1 MVATNQNPLEAFIW
15 GAGGSKKT
23 PEEIARDKEIA
34 ADLLLKAGNT
44 SPVQHWT
51 QGAARVADALSG
63 VIKQKRAERAGE
75 ENAAYNQGILS
86 ELFKGSAAQPAA
98 QTSASIPASGAS
110 AEIAATSPAGA
121 AVTPS
126 FANDGTELGGYL
138 SDPSLRAKLP
148 AGMRNNNPGN
158 IKFVG
163 QKIPGIVGPSV
174 NTDQGDPQA
183 VFATPEA
190 GMNAMFQLAKR
201 KYDGG
206 KKTADQLIAGNMG
219 WTPGNHAAAANVA
232 ASMGLSPH
240 DDINLNDP
248 AMAAKFVRGLIIQ
261 EHGKSGALYP
271 ESMVMSAIGGQP
283 VEVASAEPQ
292 TATDAIEQQAPMPV
306 ADQGL
311 SGEVAAFRGTPEA
324 LAAFPGRQEAAMAAQ
339 QPTAVQQ
346 VAQALPAAGQAQQAV
361 PGMSEALLR
370 AISDPRATPQTRAVA
385 QALMQQQA
393 AQQAQAAEQQQWM
406 ARQQY
411 EQAQRQNDPAT
422 QLDMQYKQ
430 AQLDALR
437 GKPSE
442 PAEVQT
448 LRIRAQEAGL
458 QPGTPEYQQFMTS
471 GGKQAD
477 SITINNGEGN
487 KFYNKL
493 DEKNAETFSGLS
505 DTGMQAR
512 SKLAQIDRLEGLMTN
527 APQGAVGALKQAAGE
542 WGIATEGLSDI
553 QAASA
558 LLEKMVPEQRAPGS
572 GPMSD
577 ADIKM
582 FRASLPRV
590 INQPGGN
597 QLVFQTMR
605 GIAQYEMEMGA
616 IADKV
621 ANRERKEDGTVYTP
635 ADARRDIAS
644 LKNPLLDFKIPD
656 AKTSNQGT
664 GVARPQTDDE
674 FNALPSGA
682 MFVDPDDGNI
692 YRKP

>member
-1 MVATNQNPLEAFIW
+1 MAAATQNPLEAFIW

-34 ADLLLKAGNT
+34 AEMLMKAGNT

-75 ENAAYNQGILS
+75 ENATYNQGILS
-86 ELFKGSAAQPAA
+86 ELFKGGSTPAA
-98 QTSASIPASGAS
+98 SAPASVSSAIPASGAS
-110 AEIAATSPAGA
+110 AEVAATSPAIA
-121 AVTPS
+121 AVPPT

-138 SDPSLRAKLP
+138 SDPALRAKLP

-163 QKIPGIVGPSV
+163 QTIPGIVGPSV

-261 EHGKSGALYP
+261 EHGKSGSLYP
-271 ESMVMSAIGGQP
+271 ESMVLSAIGGQP
-283 VEVASAEPQ
+283 PVEVASAQPQ

-324 LAAFPGRQEAAMAAQ
+324 LAAFPGRQEQAMPAQ

-346 VAQALPAAGQAQQAV
+346 VAQALPAAGQTQQAV

-385 QALMQQQA
+385 QALMQQQS

-411 EQAQRQNDPAT
+411 EQAQQQNDPLRRIQLEKGQLELDQARNPKPGFRTLTTDEKKQLGLPANGAFQAGADGKISQIGGGGVTVNNEGSIPAGYQAIRDAEGRVTSIEPIAGSPAALAADQAKKTTENQGGRKDVAT
-422 QLDMQYKQ
+422 DVITNAASNARQILKDGWMTTGTPGRVAANLSESPAAELRRQIGVLKSQATIETLSAMRQASPTGGAMGAVSDKEGDMLAAAAGAIDPNADKADVVKALDNYERTLLRVIHGPKVG
-430 AQLDALR
+430 DAIFD
-437 GKPSE
+437 
-442 PAEVQT
+442 QT
-448 LRIRAQEAGL
+448 RAQKPVSEMTDEELEAL
-458 QPGTPEYQQFMTS
+458 S
-471 GGKQAD
+471 
-477 SITINNGEGN
+477 NG
-487 KFYNKL
+487 
-493 DEKNAETFSGLS
+493 D
-505 DTGMQAR
+505 
-512 SKLAQIDRLEGLMTN
+512 
-527 APQGAVGALKQAAGE
+527 
-542 WGIATEGLSDI
+542 
-553 QAASA
+553 
-558 LLEKMVPEQRAPGS
+558 
-572 GPMSD
+572 
-577 ADIKM
+577 
-582 FRASLPRV
+582 
-590 INQPGGN
+590 
-597 QLVFQTMR
+597 
-605 GIAQYEMEMGA
+605 
-616 IADKV
+616 
-621 ANRERKEDGTVYTP
+621 
-635 ADARRDIAS
+635 
-644 LKNPLLDFKIPD
+644 
-656 AKTSNQGT
+656 
-664 GVARPQTDDE
+664 
-674 FNALPSGA
+674 
-682 MFVDPDDGNI
+682 
-692 YRKP
+692 

>member
-1 MVATNQNPLEAFIW
+1 MAAANQNPLEAFIW

-34 ADLLLKAGNT
+34 ADLLMKAGNT

-75 ENAAYNQGILS
+75 ENATYNQDLLTKAYQSAFGGIS
-86 ELFKGSAAQPAA
+86 SQSAATSTAA
-98 QTSASIPASGAS
+98 ASIPASGAS
-110 AEIAATSPAGA
+110 SEIAATSPAVA

-138 SDPSLRAKLP
+138 SDPALRAKLP

-248 AMAAKFVRGLIIQ
+248 FMAAKFVRGLIIQ
-261 EHGKSGALYP
+261 EHGKSGSLYP
-271 ESMVMSAIGGQP
+271 ESMVLSAIGGQP
-283 VEVASAEPQ
+283 PVEVASAQPQ

-324 LAAFPGRQEAAMAAQ
+324 LAAFPGRQDASIPA
-339 QPTAVQQ
+339 QPTPVQQ
-346 VAQALPAAGQAQQAV
+346 VAQALPAAGQTQQAV

-370 AISDPRATPQTRAVA
+370 AISDPRATSQTRAVA

-411 EQAQRQNDPAT
+411 EQAQRQNDP
-422 QLDMQYKQ
+422 LYQ
-430 AQLDALR
+430 AQVAKAQQELK
-437 GKPSE
+437 KP
-442 PAEVQT
+442 V
-448 LRIRAQEAGL
+448 
-458 QPGTPEYQQFMTS
+458 
-471 GGKQAD
+471 D
-477 SITINNGEGN
+477 GE
-487 KFYNKL
+487 KFYGNPIAIQTPNGIQYGQIGDQGGFKPINIG
-493 DEKNAETFSGLS
+493 DGNTFAPNTRSVN
-505 DTGMQAR
+505 TGTEM
-512 SKLAQIDRLEGLMTN
+512 LT
-527 APQGAVGALKQAAGE
+527 VG
-542 WGIATEGLSDI
+542 
-553 QAASA
+553 
-558 LLEKMVPEQRAPGS
+558 
-572 GPMSD
+572 
-577 ADIKM
+577 
-582 FRASLPRV
+582 
-590 INQPGGN
+590 PGGEILDR
-597 QLVFQTMR
+597 QP
-605 GIAQYEMEMGA
+605 I
-616 IADKV
+616 
-621 ANRERKEDGTVYTP
+621 ANRE
-635 ADARRDIAS
+635 AAREKAVGSAEGETQAGLAAAAPGDFQAAQ
-644 LKNPLLDFKIPD
+644 NALDLIESIRTDPYRER
-656 AKTSNQGT
+656 GT
-664 GVARPQTDDE
+664 GGTSLLNRIPGTGGYDFQQKVEQAKGGAFLTAIQQMRGLGALSNNEGGAATAAVTRMNTAATEEGFLEALNDYEKIVRQGMGRAQKRLGEAPAEMPAPISADEIKTDI
-674 FNALPSGA
+674 PG
-682 MFVDPDDGNI
+682 VTI
-692 YRKP
+692 RRKN